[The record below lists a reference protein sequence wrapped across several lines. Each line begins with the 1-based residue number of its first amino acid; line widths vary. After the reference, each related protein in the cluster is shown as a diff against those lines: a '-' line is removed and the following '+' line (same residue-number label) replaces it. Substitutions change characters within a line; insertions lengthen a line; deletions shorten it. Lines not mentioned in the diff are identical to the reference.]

1 MLEEIIR
8 KECLNIGFGN
18 DFLDMSLKAQTTK
31 SKNQQVEMCQS
42 KNVVLDNKESVSCSF
57 DYYSFSLKSGTMIP
71 PTLLFFLKIVLA
83 TRILL

>member
-18 DFLDMSLKAQTTK
+18 DFLDMSLKAQTTE
-31 SKNQQVEMCQS
+31 SKNQQVEMYQS
-42 KNVVLDNKESVSCSF
+42 KNVLDNKESVSCSF

-83 TRILL
+83 TQILL